1 MGVFGFARNPQR
13 FTLSFLTL
21 RLAHIYMVLKYAS
34 EILTQIT
41 TRTRLHLWLGPHYS
55 CNRTDGERRGGRG
68 GRGGEE
74 WKIGEE
80 GEKKAGKEV

>member
-1 MGVFGFARNPQR
+1 M
-13 FTLSFLTL
+13 
-21 RLAHIYMVLKYAS
+21 
-34 EILTQIT
+34 E
-41 TRTRLHLWLGPHYS
+41 
-55 CNRTDGERRGGRG
+55 DRRGGGRG